1 MGTSNSRPANQRPG
15 PRNRSNAR
23 ESRAPRV
30 RDNAA
35 RDQQVARPIETNV
48 TISNHRPIPL
58 QTVSAS
64 KKFDVLTHIRKNSI
78 NCLYSK
84 KHSGRMYLQFNYD
97 AKVPCLVT
105 LYFFSVEVLSD
116 RYVTQ

>member
-1 MGTSNSRPANQRPG
+1 MGSSNSRPENQRPR
-15 PRNRSNAR
+15 PRHRSSAR

-35 RDQQVARPIETNV
+35 RDQQVARSIQPNV
-48 TISNHRPIPL
+48 TSSNHRPIPV

-78 NCLYSK
+78 NCIYSK
-84 KHSGRMYLQFNYD
+84 KHPGRLYLQFNYD